1 MMRKFVLPIAAT
13 ALVIGGCTAEHDVAQ
28 NAAPRADRAS
38 NAPLSYAKV
47 QNPRVSSIAQLP
59 DRGQLLR
66 YRTDVG
72 VVRRNAETFRPVE
85 LSEAHALNAARPGS
99 FIELPTPSGQSM
111 KIGFVRVE
119 EGLDGNW
126 SWVGRTAAGFDA
138 VITFGQKAVFGRIAQ
153 PGTAALSLT
162 TLAGQT
168 WLVETDPS
176 RVVDGNQLRN
186 ANRSDM
192 VIPSKTTAAI
202 LARKS
207 ATASAKTAYTAAA
220 AAVGPSQTVDVVLGY
235 TNGLVTKY
243 GGDSQA
249 NTRLTNL
256 IAITNQAYVN
266 SQVSGRVRLVKTV
279 AVNYTDSNSND
290 TALDEVTGKSCN
302 PTCADVTVPAALV
315 PLRTARETYGGD
327 LVSLVRPFQAPQQG
341 SCGVGWLIGANGTPI
356 NVEDPYGYSVVSDG
370 GDIDETDGRQYT
382 CDDVTLAHEMG
393 HNMGQQHNTEDAH
406 ETPSNPSS
414 PLLQGAHSYSY
425 GYRESTTTG
434 FYTVMAYRLP
444 NSTQFSINYFANPSV
459 QYTDTGRATGTATND
474 NARSMN
480 ITMPL
485 VAQFRNAVVPFA
497 GRARTDIN
505 GDGRSD
511 IVWRNANA
519 GLMDQWWLNGS
530 SIIGTG
536 ARAVAPIYRVVGT
549 GDFNGDGRGDILWTN
564 DTNDI
569 LWIWQSRGDGNF
581 DVLTVGG
588 YPPSWSVTGIAD
600 IDGDGRSDIIWRN
613 SSLGLMDVWKM
624 NGGVPT
630 PVGARSVGSIYR
642 VVGTGDFNGDGRGDL
657 LWTNNTNDILW
668 IWQSRGDGNYDVL
681 TVGSYPSSWQVSGV
695 ADVNGDGRSDIVW
708 QNPTL
713 GLMDTWKMNGAAIT
727 GSGAKPVSSIYR
739 IVATGDYDGDGLGDL
754 LWTNNTNDILWVWR
768 SRSDGNYDVLLVS
781 GYPPTWTVVSGTS
794 G

>member
-485 VAQFRNAVVPFA
+485 VAQFRNAVVPFGNHVRNDINGDGKSDLLWRSNGNVAYWAMNGGTVSTTGYIGNVGVGYNVVA
-497 GRARTDIN
+497 GGDFNGDGVVDLAWSNGNNLIISINNGSGTFTNAGSYFYGPTWQPYAAVDINNDGKDDILWRQGSLIAHWLMNGGTVSGTAFTGDAGTGFSLAAAGDLNGDGAADLALSNGGLIKFWINNGTGGFTSSGTTPYGGGWQPFASLDFN

-511 IVWRNANA
+511 IMWRLNSSIAYW
-519 GLMDQWWLNGS
+519 LMNGS
-530 SIIGTG
+530 TVSSSAFAGDAG
-536 ARAVAPIYRVVGT
+536 AGYSLVAS
-549 GDFNGDGRGDILWTN
+549 GDFNGDGI
-564 DTNDI
+564 
-569 LWIWQSRGDGNF
+569 
-581 DVLTVGG
+581 
-588 YPPSWSVTGIAD
+588 
-600 IDGDGRSDIIWRN
+600 
-613 SSLGLMDVWKM
+613 
-624 NGGVPT
+624 
-630 PVGARSVGSIYR
+630 
-642 VVGTGDFNGDGRGDL
+642 GDL
-657 LWTNNTNDILW
+657 IFANGNQMKVWT
-668 IWQSRGDGNYDVL
+668 
-681 TVGSYPSSWQVSGV
+681 
-695 ADVNGDGRSDIVW
+695 
-708 QNPTL
+708 
-713 GLMDTWKMNGAAIT
+713 GAAGGI
-727 GSGAKPVSSIYR
+727 GSFAAPNFYGPAWQPFDPSLPS
-739 IVATGDYDGDGLGDL
+739 
-754 LWTNNTNDILWVWR
+754 N
-768 SRSDGNYDVLLVS
+768 
-781 GYPPTWTVVSGTS
+781 
-794 G
+794 